1 MAYNILGVNSFH
13 NGSVCVLSDGEIVY
27 YLEEERLTKFKY
39 DANPFRTILDTL
51 DKFTIE
57 REKKDPKQ
65 FIKSYTDNSSES
77 KVNITVKFNQNTL
90 YDMLT
95 KDIDGPI
102 TNIAKVLK
110 LTSKLS
116 TKNMWLFD
124 TTDKLHKYASIRE
137 IIDEWF
143 IYRYDL
149 YVKRKEYI
157 LKKLRKELNII
168 KFKVKF
174 INEVISNTIDI
185 RGKKKSIILTMLEE
199 KEYPKLSNKLDDDN
213 VNYDYLLKMDL
224 YKLTEEEVE
233 ILTKQ
238 RDIKQLEVD
247 TLEETSVEQMWS
259 KELDELKVMYT
270 KDLKNYEFKKKLVIK
285 KK

>member
-1 MAYNILGVNSFH
+1 
-13 NGSVCVLSDGEIVY
+13 
-27 YLEEERLTKFKY
+27 
-39 DANPFRTILDTL
+39 
-51 DKFTIE
+51 
-57 REKKDPKQ
+57 
-65 FIKSYTDNSSES
+65 
-77 KVNITVKFNQNTL
+77 
-90 YDMLT
+90 
-95 KDIDGPI
+95 
-102 TNIAKVLK
+102 
-110 LTSKLS
+110 
-116 TKNMWLFD
+116 MWLFD
-124 TTDKLHKYASIRE
+124 TTDKLHKYTSIRE
-137 IIDEWF
+137 IIDEWY